1 MASIN
6 DDKSFKLA
14 LITEDLQGDQSKD
27 GFVAV
32 CEQARAAMSAHDI
45 GSDLPITISI
55 LSSLC
60 LPKAKEA
67 DLGGNEKTG
76 L

>member
-27 GFVAV
+27 GFTVV

-45 GSDLPITISI
+45 GSDFRRAYQSHEPS
-55 LSSLC
+55 
-60 LPKAKEA
+60 
-67 DLGGNEKTG
+67 
-76 L
+76 